1 MTAESPVIE
10 PLGPV
15 ETPSA
20 FAEPTKLV
28 TGGWIGAFAAA
39 WLGIWMAQLA
49 PFQQVLPVQ
58 VGLKIHTGHWQDSV
72 VAFGIISGI
81 AGLCALVAFP
91 LTGALSDRTT
101 SRFGRR
107 RPWIL
112 GGTVL
117 FALALVA
124 LGLQTELVGIGVCW
138 SLAIIGF
145 CILTSALTATISDQ
159 VPVRQRGV
167 ASSWISAP
175 QAIGTILGIVLVT
188 IVITDQAFG
197 YLALAILLL
206 VLVLP
211 FLLRAPDAQLARAD
225 RPAFTLA
232 ALVQGMWISPRKH
245 PDFGWT
251 LLSRILVNVGNA
263 LGTGLLFYFLEFG
276 LHMSESDANDSLLIL
291 VAVYLVGVVSSS
303 LVAGRLSDRLGRR
316 KPFVMVSAVLQGIAA
331 LILALFP
338 VFPAA
343 VAGGLI
349 LGLGYGCFLA
359 VDQALATQVLPDP
372 ADRGKDLGIM
382 NIATAVPQAAAPLL
396 GALVVAALGG
406 FAGLFLLSAVAA
418 VLGAIAIL
426 PIKTVR

>member
-1 MTAESPVIE
+1 MTATEQVAAPD
-10 PLGPV
+10 
-15 ETPSA
+15 ETPGVFS
-20 FAEPTKLV
+20 EPTKLV

-58 VGLKIHTGHWQDSV
+58 VSVIGKIPASHWQDAV

-81 AGLCALVAFP
+81 AGVCALIAFP

-112 GGTVL
+112 AGTII
-117 FALALVA
+117 FAGALVA
-124 LGLQTELVGIGVCW
+124 LGLQTTLVGLGVCW

-145 CILTSALTATISDQ
+145 CVLTSSLTATISDQ

-188 IVITDQAFG
+188 IVITDQVFG
-197 YLALAILLL
+197 YLALALLLL

-211 FLLRAPDAQLARAD
+211 FLLRAPDARLTVAQ
-225 RPAFTLA
+225 RPPFTLKA
-232 ALVQGMWISPRKH
+232 IVQGMWISPRTH

-276 LHMSESDANDSLLIL
+276 LGMSLEDANTSLLVL
-291 VAVYLVGVVSSS
+291 VAVYLVGVVISS
-303 LVAGRLSDRLGRR
+303 LVGGRLSDRLGRR

-338 VFPAA
+338 ILPAA
-343 VAGGLI
+343 IVGALI

-382 NIATAVPQAAAPLL
+382 NIATAVPQAVAPLV
-396 GALVVAALGG
+396 GALVVATLGG
-406 FAGLFLLSAVAA
+406 FPGLFVLSAVAA
-418 VLGAIAIL
+418 VLGALAIL
-426 PIKTVR
+426 PIKKVR

>member
-1 MTAESPVIE
+1 VTAEAPLVE
-10 PLGPV
+10 PAEAPN
-15 ETPSA
+15 P
-20 FAEPTKLV
+20 FAEPTELV

-58 VGLKIHTGHWQDSV
+58 VARQIHSQHWQDDV
-72 VAFGIISGI
+72 VAFGIISGV
-81 AGLCALVAFP
+81 AGACALIAFP

-112 GGTVL
+112 GGAIL
-117 FALALVA
+117 FALALVS
-124 LGLQTELVGIGVCW
+124 LGLQTELLGLGICW

-145 CILTSALTATISDQ
+145 CIFTSSLTATISDQ

-188 IVITDQAFG
+188 IVITDQVFG

-211 FLLRAPDAQLARAD
+211 FLLRAPDARLPLAQ
-225 RPAFTLA
+225 RPALTLKA
-232 ALVQGMWISPRKH
+232 IVQGMWISPRKH

-251 LLSRILVNVGNA
+251 LLSRILVNIGNA

-276 LHMSESDANDSLLIL
+276 LHMSEDDANTSLLNGFL
-291 VAVYLVGVVSSS
+291 HFGVAIVASA
-303 LVAGRLSDRLGRR
+303 LVAGRLSDRIGRR
-316 KPFVMVSAVLQGIAA
+316 KPFVMVSALLQGIAA
-331 LILALFP
+331 LILAIFP

-382 NIATAVPQAAAPLL
+382 NIATAVPQAAAPLV

-406 FAGLFLLSAVAA
+406 FAGLFVLSADGAG
-418 VLGAIAIL
+418 LGALAVL
-426 PIKTVR
+426 PIKAVR

>member
-1 MTAESPVIE
+1 VTATEAVAAPD
-10 PLGPV
+10 
-15 ETPSA
+15 ETPGV

-39 WLGIWMAQLA
+39 WLGVWMAQLA

-58 VGLKIHTGHWQDSV
+58 VAAKIHSGHWQDDV

-81 AGLCALVAFP
+81 AGACALIVFP

-112 GGTVL
+112 GGTIL
-117 FALALVA
+117 FAAGLVA
-124 LGLQTELVGIGVCW
+124 LGLQTELVGLGVCW
-138 SLAIIGF
+138 SIAIIGF
-145 CILTSALTATISDQ
+145 SVLTSSLTATLSDQ

-188 IVITDQAFG
+188 IVITDQVFG
-197 YLALAILLL
+197 YLALALLL
-206 VLVLP
+206 LALVLP
-211 FLLRAPDAQLARAD
+211 FLLRAPDAQLTLAQ
-225 RPAFTLA
+225 RPAFTLKA
-232 ALVQGMWISPRKH
+232 IVQGMWISPRTY

-276 LHMSESDANDSLLIL
+276 LGMSQADANSSLLIL
-291 VAVYLVGVVSSS
+291 VAVYLVGVVASA
-303 LVAGRLSDRLGRR
+303 LIAGRLSDRLGLR
-316 KPFVMVSAVLQGIAA
+316 KPFVMVSAFLQGVAA
-331 LILALFP
+331 LILAIFP
-338 VFPAA
+338 IFPAA

-382 NIATAVPQAAAPLL
+382 NIATAVPQAVAPLL

-406 FAGLFLLSAVAA
+406 FPGLFVMSAVAA
-418 VLGAIAIL
+418 VLGALAIL